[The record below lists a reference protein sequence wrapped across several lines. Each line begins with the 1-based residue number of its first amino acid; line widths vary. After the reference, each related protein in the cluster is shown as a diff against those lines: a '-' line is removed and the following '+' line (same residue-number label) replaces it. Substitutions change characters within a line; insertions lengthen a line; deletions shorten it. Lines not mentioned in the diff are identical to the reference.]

1 MVGMLSDV
9 GNKRRNNQDYIGSYE
24 DNHRKLYVVAD
35 GMGGHNAGEVAS
47 KTAVEKIIEYTRKS
61 NTEESP
67 SSVIS
72 EAIKYANEAIFH
84 IACEND
90 KYTGMGTT
98 VTACLISQGQM
109 FVGHVGDSSCYIVKN
124 NGYLYK
130 VTKDHSLVQ
139 QLVDNGAISEDE
151 AFTHPNRNV
160 ITRAVGTKFLVKVDI
175 YTVNLTEVRKII
187 LCTDGLTKEMKDEE
201 ILDMV
206 EKYNDNQQICEAL
219 VEICKIRGANDNI
232 SVIVFEGEC
241 K

>member
-9 GNKRRNNQDYIGSYE
+9 GNKRRNNQDYIGVYE
-24 DNHRKLYVVAD
+24 DSHKRVYIVAD

-47 KTAVEKIIEYTRKS
+47 KTAVEKIIEYIGKKYKGE
-61 NTEESP
+61 NP
-67 SSVIS
+67 SSIIT

-84 IACEND
+84 IACEED
-90 KYTGMGTT
+90 KYKGMGTT
-98 VTACLISQGQM
+98 VTACFIVDNHM

-124 NGYLYK
+124 DGYLYK
-130 VTKDHSLVQ
+130 ITKDHSLVQ
-139 QLVDNGAISEDE
+139 ELVDKGAISEDE

-175 YTVNLTEVRKII
+175 FHVDLKEVKKVV

-201 ILDMV
+201 ILSV
-206 EKYNDNQQICEAL
+206 VKKHSDNQQICDVLLEK
-219 VEICKIRGANDNI
+219 CKIRGANDNI

>member
-24 DNHRKLYVVAD
+24 DSHKKLYVVAD

-47 KTAVEKIIEYTRKS
+47 KTAVEKIIEYIEKS
-61 NTEESP
+61 NKEKSP
-67 SSVIS
+67 SFIIS

-90 KYTGMGTT
+90 EYKGMGTT
-98 VTACLISQGQM
+98 VTACFIVKNQM

-124 NGYLYK
+124 DGSLYK

-175 YTVNLTEVRKII
+175 YNVDLNEVRKII

-201 ILDMV
+201 ILEV
-206 EKYNDNQQICEAL
+206 VKKYNDQQEACEAL
-219 VEICKIRGANDNI
+219 LEICKIRGANDNI